1 MFVKSLRTFRN
12 SPVGEPRWARVEQ
25 LRRIMNGSFA
35 FELPL
40 MHITFG
46 VTFLIAARWGQRS
59 ALFFGIAFICNA
71 AGFGLPVVPM
81 GLSDLSVAWVTDI
94 LFAISFFCFGQAA
107 VEHFGVPWR
116 RLWTRLAT
124 CAASI
129 AWCVYAVVV
138 RDDLHMELL
147 ASDGGCVLLLALAL
161 VGTRWRGLRSFDR
174 VLFIAAW
181 FVTVESIIRGASSLF
196 TAPSDVESFNT
207 SQYAFFMQA
216 LGSVLGVVFAMA
228 GLAAVA
234 LSVLERYRGL
244 AMNDPLSGLLNRRG
258 FEEAIAA
265 QPGWRDRPASIVTC
279 DIDRFKAVNDR
290 YGHAAGDRVIEAL
303 AAIIQTRLPGNGVA
317 ARFGGEEFLL
327 FLPDRSPSDALRI
340 AEALRGAVEVEA
352 ARVAKIDMAVTAS
365 FGISGVVASD
375 YSVHDAIGRADAAL
389 YEAKY
394 GGRNRVALK
403 LFDAVGPNPPQ
414 RAATLIPASGC
425 QASSTRMSA

>member
-1 MFVKSLRTFRN
+1 
-12 SPVGEPRWARVEQ
+12 
-25 LRRIMNGSFA
+25 MNGSFA

-59 ALFFGIAFICNA
+59 ALFFGIAFLCNA
-71 AGFGLPVVPM
+71 AGFGLPVMPM
-81 GLSDLSVAWVTDI
+81 GFSDLSVAWITDI
-94 LFAISFFCFGQAA
+94 LFAVSFFCFGQAA
-107 VEHFGVPWR
+107 VEHFGVPRR
-116 RLWTRLAT
+116 RLWMRLAI
-124 CAASI
+124 CAGSSAL
-129 AWCVYAVVV
+129 CVYAVVV
-138 RDDLHMELL
+138 RDDLHTELL

-161 VGTRWRGLRSFDR
+161 VGTRWKGLRSFDR

-196 TAPSDVESFNT
+196 TAPSAVEDFGT

-216 LGSVLGVVFAMA
+216 LGSVLGVVLAMA

-234 LSVLERYRGL
+234 LSVLAHYHKL

-258 FEEAIAA
+258 FEETIATR
-265 QPGWRDRPASIVTC
+265 PDWRHRPASIVSC

-290 YGHAAGDRVIEAL
+290 FGHAAGDRVIEAL
-303 AAIIQTRLPGNGVA
+303 SAILRARLPEDGVA

-327 FLPDRSPSDALRI
+327 FLPDRSPSDALRM
-340 AEALRGAVEVEA
+340 AEALRGAVEAEA
-352 ARVAKIDMAVTAS
+352 ARAAGIGTVVTAS

-375 YSVHDAIGRADAAL
+375 FSVHDAIGRADAAL
-389 YEAKY
+389 YEAKH

-403 LFDAVGPNPPQ
+403 LFDAVGPHPPQ
-414 RAATLIPASGC
+414 RAATLTPSAGC

>member
-1 MFVKSLRTFRN
+1 M
-12 SPVGEPRWARVEQ
+12 GAGGA

-46 VTFLIAARWGQRS
+46 VTFLIAARWGERS

-81 GLSDLSVAWVTDI
+81 GLADLTVAWVTDI

-107 VEHFGVPWR
+107 LEHFGVPRR
-116 RLWTRLAT
+116 RLWARLAT
-124 CAASI
+124 CAVSI
-129 AWCVYAVVV
+129 GLCIYAVVV

-161 VGTRWRGLRSFDR
+161 IGTRWKGLRSFDR

-181 FVTVESIIRGASSLF
+181 FVTVESVIRGASSLF
-196 TAPSDVESFNT
+196 TAPGDVESFNA

-234 LSVLERYRGL
+234 LSVLARYHQL

-258 FEEAIAA
+258 FEETIATR
-265 QPGWRDRPASIVTC
+265 PDWRDRPASIVTC

-290 YGHAAGDRVIEAL
+290 FGHAAGDRVIGAL
-303 AAIIQTRLPGNGVA
+303 AEILQARLPEEGIA

-327 FLPDRSPSDALRI
+327 FLPGRSPSDALRM
-340 AEALRGAVEVEA
+340 AEALRSAVEAEA
-352 ARVAKIDMAVTAS
+352 AGMAGIDTPVTAS

-389 YEAKY
+389 YEAKH
-394 GGRNRVALK
+394 GGRNRVALRM
-403 LFDAVGPNPPQ
+403 FDAVE
-414 RAATLIPASGC
+414 AASPRPAP
-425 QASSTRMSA
+425 AVTRSDRRLSA